1 MRLVL
6 FVSLIIALAAVVFA
20 MQNPGEMSLKIP
32 FTDSQLVSTQPVVL
46 ISTLLIGLV
55 IGLLA
60 SLPGRIGAG
69 LRARRAEKRLE
80 EIGKGGASVAT
91 ATMETSEPHME
102 ASPTASTE
110 DASETQRLADEV
122 AKRTAEARQSGPPP
136 LSE

>member
-6 FVSLIIALAAVVFA
+6 IVSLIIALAAVVFA
-20 MQNPGEMSLKIP
+20 MQNPGEMKLNIP

-69 LRARRAEKRLE
+69 LRARRAEKRLD
-80 EIGKGGASVAT
+80 EIEKGGAPA
-91 ATMETSEPHME
+91 AHAKME
-102 ASPTASTE
+102 ASEPLMEAASTTSLE

-122 AKRTAEARQSGPPP
+122 ARRTAEAQQSGPPP
-136 LSE
+136 LSD

>member
-6 FVSLIIALAAVVFA
+6 IVSLIIALAAVVFA
-20 MQNPGEMSLKIP
+20 MQNPGEMKLNIP

-69 LRARRAEKRLE
+69 LRARRAEKRLD
-80 EIGKGGASVAT
+80 EI
-91 ATMETSEPHME
+91 E
-102 ASPTASTE
+102 
-110 DASETQRLADEV
+110 
-122 AKRTAEARQSGPPP
+122 
-136 LSE
+136 

>member
-20 MQNPGEMSLKIP
+20 MQNPGPMNLNIP
-32 FTDSQLVSTQPVVL
+32 FTGSQLVSTQPVVL

-80 EIGKGGASVAT
+80 EIEKGGAPAT
-91 ATMETSEPHME
+91 PAKMEASEPHME
-102 ASPTASTE
+102 AASTTSLE

-122 AKRTAEARQSGPPP
+122 ARRTGEAQQSGPPP
-136 LSE
+136 LGE